1 MTMKMKCFALTA
13 TVVAIVLGTL
23 SCDKIGGDDN
33 QENPYK
39 RLELTTRSAEF
50 ASQANTFAFDFISR
64 VDAAAEGD
72 YIISPLSMQFLLGM
86 ILDGARGTTADEIC
100 NVLGYGAGEV
110 DAVNEYSLSM
120 LQQLPKLD
128 KKTKLSIANA
138 IVVNKRYPLLADY
151 KATVSEFYDAE
162 VTNMD
167 FSDVNGAVKKIN
179 KWCSD
184 HTNGLVPKIL
194 DEVRESDLAYLM
206 NAMYFKSQWKE
217 KFPKGNTS
225 KEAFTTEGGARI
237 SVDMMKNNEDF
248 MYQENDDFSAVCL
261 PYGNGAYSMTVILPE
276 KGKTLSEVVQT
287 LDGSSWNS
295 FINTMVGCKVDIW
308 LPKFETKYHIKLND
322 ILSAMGMPSS
332 FDAGFADFKAMS
344 DYALCLSFVQQDA
357 IIKVDEEG
365 SEAAVVSSAGMMATS
380 VGPGTRV
387 VFHADR
393 PFLYLITESSTRAIL
408 FAGKF
413 GGE

>member
-50 ASQANTFAFDFISR
+50 ASHANTFAFDFISR

-287 LDGSSWNS
+287 LDGSSWNA
-295 FINTMVGCKVDIW
+295 FIRSMVRCNVDIW

-365 SEAAVVSSAGMMATS
+365 SEAAVVSSAGMVPTS

-393 PFLYLITESSTRAIL
+393 PFLYLITETTTGAVL
-408 FAGKF
+408 FAGKY

>member
-1 MTMKMKCFALTA
+1 MKMKCFALTA
-13 TVVAIVLGTL
+13 TVVAIVLGTF

-50 ASQANTFAFDFISR
+50 ASHANTFAFDFIGR

-287 LDGSSWNS
+287 LDGSSWNA
-295 FINTMVGCKVDIW
+295 FIRSMVSCNVDIW

-365 SEAAVVSSAGMMATS
+365 SEAAVVSSAGMVATS

-393 PFLYLITESSTRAIL
+393 PFFYLITETTTGAVL
-408 FAGKF
+408 FAGKY

>member
-1 MTMKMKCFALTA
+1 M
-13 TVVAIVLGTL
+13 
-23 SCDKIGGDDN
+23 
-33 QENPYK
+33 
-39 RLELTTRSAEF
+39 
-50 ASQANTFAFDFISR
+50 
-64 VDAAAEGD
+64 
-72 YIISPLSMQFLLGM
+72 
-86 ILDGARGTTADEIC
+86 
-100 NVLGYGAGEV
+100 
-110 DAVNEYSLSM
+110 
-120 LQQLPKLD
+120 
-128 KKTKLSIANA
+128 
-138 IVVNKRYPLLADY
+138 VNKRYPLLADY

-295 FINTMVGCKVDIW
+295 FINTMVRCKVDLW
-308 LPKFETKYHIKLND
+308 LPRFETKYHIKLND
-322 ILSAMGMPSS
+322 MPLIH
-332 FDAGFADFKAMS
+332 FTE
-344 DYALCLSFVQQDA
+344 QH
-357 IIKVDEEG
+357 I
-365 SEAAVVSSAGMMATS
+365 
-380 VGPGTRV
+380 
-387 VFHADR
+387 H
-393 PFLYLITESSTRAIL
+393 FLRNI
-408 FAGKF
+408 
-413 GGE
+413 

>member
-1 MTMKMKCFALTA
+1 MKCFALTA

-50 ASQANTFAFDFISR
+50 ASHANTFAFDFISR

-287 LDGSSWNS
+287 LDGSSWNA
-295 FINTMVGCKVDIW
+295 FIRSMVRCNVDIW

-365 SEAAVVSSAGMMATS
+365 SEAAVVSSAGMVPTS

-393 PFLYLITESSTRAIL
+393 PFLYLITETSTGAVL
-408 FAGKF
+408 FAGKY

>member
-50 ASQANTFAFDFISR
+50 ASHANTFAFDFISR

-287 LDGSSWNS
+287 LDGSSWNA
-295 FINTMVGCKVDIW
+295 FIRSMVRCNVDIW

-365 SEAAVVSSAGMMATS
+365 SEAAVVSSAGMVPTS

-393 PFLYLITESSTRAIL
+393 PFLYLITETSTGAVL
-408 FAGKF
+408 FAGKY

>member
-1 MTMKMKCFALTA
+1 MKMKCFALTA
-13 TVVAIVLGTL
+13 TVVAIVLGTF

-50 ASQANTFAFDFISR
+50 ASHANTFAFDFIGR

-287 LDGSSWNS
+287 LDGSSWNA
-295 FINTMVGCKVDIW
+295 FIRSMVSCNVDIW

-365 SEAAVVSSAGMMATS
+365 SEAAVVSSAGMVATS

-393 PFLYLITESSTRAIL
+393 PFLYLITETTTGAVL
-408 FAGKF
+408 FAGKY